1 MNSETGNLAYECDRG
16 DWQNV
21 IYLVLIEV
29 EGRSGLEIIYKLS
42 DHPNDGLKRTVLKQ
56 WDAWS

>member
-1 MNSETGNLAYECDRG
+1 M
-16 DWQNV
+16 

-42 DHPNDGLKRTVLKQ
+42 DHSNDGLKRTVLEQ
-56 WDAWS
+56 WDA